1 LEGVRMRKRW
11 WWWWCVVCC
20 GEERKVNRLLGLVVV
35 ALGNIILGG
44 GGRQI
49 LRCGQDRTRGTP
61 PNRWGKRL
69 TCAILTT
76 RALTS
81 RVIFTSLYS
90 YDTDFT
96 YFTVYTI
103 ILHVDFCFV
112 NSLLL
117 RACFSNLI

>member
-1 LEGVRMRKRW
+1 LVDLGEEEERWCLEEKKPLEGVRMRKR

-20 GEERKVNRLLGLVVV
+20 GEERKMKGLLGLVVV

-96 YFTVYTI
+96 Y
-103 ILHVDFCFV
+103 
-112 NSLLL
+112 
-117 RACFSNLI
+117 